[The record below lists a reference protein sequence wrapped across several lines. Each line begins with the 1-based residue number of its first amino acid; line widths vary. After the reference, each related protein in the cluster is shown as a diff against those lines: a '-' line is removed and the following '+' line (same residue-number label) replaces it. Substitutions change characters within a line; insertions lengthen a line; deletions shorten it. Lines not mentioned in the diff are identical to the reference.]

1 LLLPAVELAAF
12 APSPT
17 VGVGLADANMTCL
30 PSSALTGTFSTL
42 APSFQSLLVGVAL
55 GDTKVATL
63 GSSVLS
69 TPADPRPSAI
79 IGVGHEVQALPDVRS
94 ADARRCKIR
103 RPEGV
108 TRFFQISRNKV
119 EPVVSSRA
127 ANLLSKDDWRAA
139 LSDEP

>member
-1 LLLPAVELAAF
+1 VF
-12 APSPT
+12 
-17 VGVGLADANMTCL
+17 
-30 PSSALTGTFSTL
+30 
-42 APSFQSLLVGVAL
+42 
-55 GDTKVATL
+55 
-63 GSSVLS
+63 
-69 TPADPRPSAI
+69 
-79 IGVGHEVQALPDVRS
+79 GVGHEVQALSDVRS

-119 EPVVSSRA
+119 EPVVSIRA